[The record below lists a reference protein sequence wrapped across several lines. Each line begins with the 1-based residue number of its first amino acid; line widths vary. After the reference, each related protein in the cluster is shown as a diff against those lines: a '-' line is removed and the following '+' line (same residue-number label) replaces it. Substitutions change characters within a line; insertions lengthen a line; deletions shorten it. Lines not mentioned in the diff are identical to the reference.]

1 MYVCVCVC
9 VRVLTHVQLFA
20 TPWTVACQDSLSM
33 EIPNPGIKP
42 VSLMSSALV
51 GGLSTIVPPG
61 KLIGDRYMA
70 LTTQEHKQLNVFTSY
85 MILFYFYSTCL
96 LFF

>member
-1 MYVCVCVC
+1 MSVCMCVC
-9 VRVLTHVQLFA
+9 VLTHVQLFA
-20 TPWTVACQDSLSM
+20 TPWTIACQDSLSM

-42 VSLMSSALV
+42 VSPALI

-61 KLIGDRYMA
+61 KPIGDRYMA
-70 LTTQEHKQLNVFTSY
+70 LTTQEHKQLNVFISY
-85 MILFYFYSTCL
+85 MILFYSSSTCL